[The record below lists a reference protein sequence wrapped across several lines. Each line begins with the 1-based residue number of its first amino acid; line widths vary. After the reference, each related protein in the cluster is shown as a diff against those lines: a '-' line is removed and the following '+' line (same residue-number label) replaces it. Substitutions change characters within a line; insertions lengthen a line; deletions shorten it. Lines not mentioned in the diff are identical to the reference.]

1 MDKYNYFP
9 FVGQEMVEKNRERMS
24 DQLKSDLESYMDYNQ
39 KMIRSSK
46 PGDFGTYDT
55 KSQISKG
62 ASEAYAR
69 QQVRTVKN
77 LFDSAYLKPEDNYRV
92 I

>member
-1 MDKYNYFP
+1 
-9 FVGQEMVEKNRERMS
+9 MVEKNRERMS

-55 KSQISKG
+55 KSQIRKG

-69 QQVRTVKN
+69 QQVRTVKT